1 MMHDR
6 KICSMAFIL
15 LLILSKINYFPI
27 SNFIDLKIRYFKT
40 MSKNKRQTMADTV
53 ESIFRNSILI
63 ALYGNTLNTRIQI

>member
-1 MMHDR
+1 MQHGFH
-6 KICSMAFIL
+6 FITNTIKNKL
-15 LLILSKINYFPI
+15 LSYFY
-27 SNFIDLKIRYFKT
+27 FIDLKIRYFKT